1 MSDIDINR
9 VQQNIEELQDQN
21 AIDFQQWKRLGQE
34 IERLE
39 GKIKTTDKH
48 YSLLMKKIKADY
60 EKLKNQ
66 VIDDMDNIKDDYE
79 SLKRVVIDENV
90 QVQLNNK
97 INENTTEIN
106 NIFTQLNNMEQ
117 QKATKNEVD
126 IERKRI
132 DSFTSLSEG
141 STTGDAEL
149 IDGRVGADG
158 ITYGNI
164 GTAIRTQVKNI
175 ANKLDQSTSVIVYKN
190 LIPYGDMKDLSKMS
204 GANLVQEENG
214 IRATASSATT
224 LLNPTSSFKID
235 KDKQYALIL
244 DFESNSNVTLTTA
257 LFNGTYYSTNNIP
270 VSPGSNLEIFTINRT
285 NNDEATVTL
294 FINSLS
300 ACSILFKN
308 ILLVPLE
315 NVTIDNIK
323 DYYIKNGFFTIGY
336 VKNFYDKQEVYNKDE
351 IDLIIKGNGTT
362 SKTVNL
368 TAYSD
373 SGVADGILESENV
386 FIGNSGNKN
395 AIERAIDSVR
405 NIRNQKTI
413 ITCIGNFTSDSFD
426 AMLDNDSY
434 GRGYKSFISF
444 NNTFNVTLKGVGNR
458 ETKIEILLPDQEGID
473 YGNYQI
479 VNFDGINS
487 TIENMKI
494 IGKNMRYS
502 IHSDT
507 TGDTNHNE
515 GSNFLIKDCD
525 IKHLGQGTNAS
536 ASWPSPSGIGLG
548 LSDKTTF
555 TIENCVIQGV
565 QADIVGHDSARAT
578 EYKFTAKE
586 CIFSMATGTAFNWRL
601 VSTTSKC
608 NATYEFIGCSFG
620 DKTINIGTTMDGV
633 NFYAIV
639 KGYGNSIRF
648 INSYDYLFADE
659 YELKKAYNNDII
671 KNSVVDVYG
680 NYSNGILYGLALDNV
695 GRNSEIRVLTKGL
708 VNINNIRVKVGEVF
722 NSGDFVTAE
731 NGEIKKSDN
740 PTRWSIFE
748 MWGEKYLRIE

>member
-9 VQQNIEELQDQN
+9 VLQNIKELQDQN

-34 IERLE
+34 IEKLA
-39 GKIKTTDKH
+39 GNIKTSDKH
-48 YSLLMKKIKADY
+48 LNLLMKKIKS
-60 EKLKNQ
+60 E
-66 VIDDMDNIKDDYE
+66 YE
-79 SLKRVVIDENV
+79 SLKKIIIDENV

-97 INENTTEIN
+97 IKENKVEIN
-106 NIFTQLNNMEQ
+106 KKVSSETFKNEVKNINLQLDTIDQ

-149 IDGRVGADG
+149 IDGRIGADG

-164 GTAIRTQVKNI
+164 GGAIRTQIKNI
-175 ANKLDQSTSVIVYKN
+175 ANKLDQSTSVIEYKN
-190 LIPYGDMKDLSKMS
+190 LITYGDMKDLSKIN
-204 GANLVQEENG
+204 GANLTQEENG
-214 IRATASSATT
+214 IRATDTSATT
-224 LLNPTSSFKID
+224 LLNTTSSFKID
-235 KDKQYALIL
+235 KDMQYVLIL
-244 DFESNSNVTLTTA
+244 DFESDNNVTLTSA
-257 LFNGTYYSTNNIP
+257 LFNGTYYSTNNIS
-270 VSPGSNLEIFTINRT
+270 VSQGSNLEIFTINRS
-285 NNDEATVTL
+285 NNDEASVNL

-300 ACSILFKN
+300 GCSILFKN
-308 ILLVPLE
+308 VLLVPLKD
-315 NVTIDNIK
+315 VTIDNIK
-323 DYYIKNGFFTIGY
+323 DYYNKNGFFTNGY
-336 VKNFYDKQEVYNKDE
+336 VKNFYDKEEVDMLVGKTA
-351 IDLIIKGNGTT
+351 TT
-362 SKTVNL
+362 LKTVNL

-373 SGVADGILESENV
+373 STVAGDIVESETV
-386 FIGNSGNKN
+386 FIGNNGNKN

-413 ITCIGNFTSDSFD
+413 ITCIGNFTSNSFD
-426 AMLDNDSY
+426 VMLDNDSY

-444 NNTFNVTLKGVGNR
+444 NNTYNVTLKGVGNK
-458 ETKIEILLPDQEGID
+458 ETKIEITLPDEKGVN

-479 VNFDGINS
+479 VNFDGINP

-507 TGDTNHNE
+507 TGDTNYNE
-515 GSNFLIKDCD
+515 GSNFLIKDCT
-525 IKHLGQGTNAS
+525 IKHIDQGENAS
-536 ASWPSPSGIGLG
+536 ASWASPAGIGLG
-548 LSDKTTF
+548 LSDKTSF

-578 EYKFTAKE
+578 EYTFTLKQ
-586 CIFSMATGTAFNWRL
+586 CVFSMATGTAFKWRL
-601 VSTTSKC
+601 FSTSSKC
-608 NATYEFIGCSFG
+608 NATYEFLGCSFG
-620 DKTINIGTTMDGV
+620 EKTIDIGTTVNEV

-648 INSYDYLFADE
+648 INSYDYLFTDE

-671 KNSVVDVYG
+671 KNSVVDAYG
-680 NYSNGILYGLALDNV
+680 NYSNGILYGLALDDV
-695 GRNSEIRVLTKGL
+695 TLGGEVRVLTKGL
-708 VNINNIRVKVGEVF
+708 VNIDNIRVKDGEVF
-722 NSGDFVTAE
+722 NSGNYVTSE
-731 NGEIKKSDN
+731 NGEIKKSVN

-748 MWGEKYLRIE
+748 MWGKKYLRIE